1 MLKQKDILYVKG
13 GCPFSYKFLI
23 YLNETNHLSDFT
35 IKVAH
40 ADQESYEEITNY
52 LRKKTNNSASFP
64 TVETLNGEF
73 LSGSDELIQKYSE
86 IYKIPR
92 KDIKMI
98 DYWENS
104 MMPRMRNVMKQ
115 LRESNAKLA
124 DIENSK

>member
-1 MLKQKDILYVKG
+1 MCHINVD
-13 GCPFSYKFLI
+13 FL
-23 YLNETNHLSDFT
+23 
-35 IKVAH
+35 VWM
-40 ADQESYEEITNY
+40 
-52 LRKKTNNSASFP
+52 NS
-64 TVETLNGEF
+64 
-73 LSGSDELIQKYSE
+73 IH
-86 IYKIPR
+86 KIPR

>member
-64 TVETLNGEF
+64 TVETPNGEF